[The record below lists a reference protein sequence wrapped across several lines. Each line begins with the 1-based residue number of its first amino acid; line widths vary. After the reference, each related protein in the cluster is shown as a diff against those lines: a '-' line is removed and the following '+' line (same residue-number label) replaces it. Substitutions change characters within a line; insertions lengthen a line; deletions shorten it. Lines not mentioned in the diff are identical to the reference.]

1 MRAFDVVHA
10 LQQIA
15 LTYAWIDHDCRCHC
29 AGSGS
34 ALRANPIKTVPKE
47 LFFVIR
53 TVQLLRGLAHAAL
66 GPGGLDV
73 EAAWLRFAEV
83 AAAEGAG

>member
-1 MRAFDVVHA
+1 MYSRDAC
-10 LQQIA
+10 
-15 LTYAWIDHDCRCHC
+15 WIY

-34 ALRANPIKTVPKE
+34 ALRANPITTVPRD

-53 TVQLLRGLAHAAL
+53 TVQLLRGLAHAM
-66 GPGGLDV
+66 GPAGALDV

-83 AAAEGAG
+83 AAAEGGG

>member
-1 MRAFDVVHA
+1 
-10 LQQIA
+10 
-15 LTYAWIDHDCRCHC
+15 
-29 AGSGS
+29 
-34 ALRANPIKTVPKE
+34 VPRD

-83 AAAEGAG
+83 AAAEGGGG

>member
-1 MRAFDVVHA
+1 MFSSFLAFGVCVH
-10 LQQIA
+10 IA
-15 LTYAWIDHDCRCHC
+15 ARGAHVPRC

-34 ALRANPIKTVPKE
+34 ALRANPITTVPRD

-83 AAAEGAG
+83 AAAEAAG

>member
-1 MRAFDVVHA
+1 M
-10 LQQIA
+10 
-15 LTYAWIDHDCRCHC
+15 
-29 AGSGS
+29 
-34 ALRANPIKTVPKE
+34 PKE

-66 GPGGLDV
+66 GPCGLDV